1 MPMSGPRIG
10 TYRHTRFVAGAAAL
24 ATLAAL
30 GFGSGAASAQPE
42 RVQCGNLFPAAFRAS
57 LQRQFPDQRVTAAVF
72 DTHTRCWYHLHPA
85 TRITTASVIKA
96 QVLGAVL
103 LHAQDE
109 HRGLDHRERSLIH
122 PMIEYSLNDP
132 YVSDLYEEVGGVAGM
147 NAFDRRMHAT
157 STTNTLEYGATVTT
171 ALDRTRI
178 ALRMLYGRG
187 PLHAAA
193 RATAWHYMAHVVN
206 PTQRWGITAGVPRG
220 WQVALK
226 NGFYPIP
233 GPARW
238 RVGSTGFV
246 RATGKSGGYAVT
258 IMTDHDA
265 SQHDGIRLVER
276 VSRHVAAFLTSGRP
290 APRVVSRA
298 ECVTTH
304 AGESWETVAHLVGEP
319 RSRWAAVRL
328 VSGGNPDPLQG
339 QRACSPRLRKAG

>member
-1 MPMSGPRIG
+1 MSTPRTG
-10 TYRHTRFVAGAAAL
+10 TYRRTQSIAAL
-24 ATLAAL
+24 AALAAL
-30 GFGSGAASAQPE
+30 GLGSVGAAPARAGAA
-42 RVQCGNLFPAAFRAS
+42 RVQCGNMFPAAFRAA
-57 LQRQFPDQRVTAAVF
+57 LQREFPDQRVTAAVF
-72 DTHTRCWYHLHPA
+72 DTHTQCWYHLHPA

-109 HRGLDHRERSLIH
+109 HRGLDKHERSLIK

-171 ALDRTRI
+171 AVDRTRI

-187 PLHAAA
+187 PLHQAA

-233 GPARW
+233 GAARW

-246 RATGKSGGYAVT
+246 RATGTAGGYAVT
-258 IMTDHDA
+258 IMTDHNA

-276 VSRHVAAFLTSGRP
+276 VSRHVAAFLTSGPP

-298 ECVTTH
+298 VCVTTH
-304 AGESWETVAHLVGEP
+304 AGESWKTVAHLVGEP
-319 RSRWAAVRL
+319 RSHWAAVRL
-328 VSGGNPDPLQG
+328 VSGGNPGPLQG
-339 QRACSPRLRKAG
+339 QRACSPRLPKAG